1 MAGITRETMLK
12 LSFILPC
19 YNVDRYIADCLN
31 SIYAQDLSEDE
42 YEVICVNDCSADGTR
57 SVISEYAS
65 RHPNL
70 KLIDHS
76 ENLTA
81 GGARNSGINVARGE
95 YIWFVDPDDM
105 IKPGCV
111 DELIER
117 MEKGKLDLLMFNF
130 EDVDENLNP
139 IKEELFLGD
148 SEVMTGQ
155 EYVLS
160 RFKGRFGL
168 LGIVWRCIFR
178 TQFIYENQL
187 AYPLIRKS
195 QDVVFIWKAILKAR
209 RLQSVKSIYY
219 TFRINPHSVT
229 HISRTAV
236 VVFSER
242 VLFGKEIIDIM
253 KDKSYGLCPE
263 LVQELNKSV
272 LWCANTN
279 VGVIARLSKNEWS
292 NYYLQMKRN
301 NSALKLLRPFENWK
315 NRMVLRIGFGEW
327 EWKLRAR
334 WIVSLSKMM
343 K

>member
-1 MAGITRETMLK
+1 MLK
-12 LSFILPC
+12 ISFILPC
-19 YNVDRYIADCLN
+19 YNVERYIADCLN

-42 YEVICVNDCSADGTR
+42 FEVICVNDCSTDGTR
-57 SVISEYAS
+57 EVISTFAARNS
-65 RHPNL
+65 NL
-70 KLIDHS
+70 TLIDHP

-81 GGARNSGINVARGE
+81 GGARNSGIKVARGE

-105 IKPGCV
+105 IKPRCV

-130 EDVDENLNP
+130 EDVDESLNP
-139 IKEELFLGD
+139 IKEELFLDD

-155 EYVLS
+155 EYVVS

-178 TQFIYENQL
+178 TQFIIENQL
-187 AYPLIRKS
+187 SYPMIRKS
-195 QDVVFIWKAILKAR
+195 QDVVFIWKAILKAH
-209 RLQSVKSIYY
+209 RLQSVKNIYY
-219 TFRINPHSVT
+219 TFRVNPHSVT
-229 HISRTAV
+229 HISRNAV

-253 KDKSYGLCPE
+253 KDKSFVLCPE
-263 LVQELNKSV
+263 LVQELNNSV

-279 VGVIARLSKNEWS
+279 VEIVAGLPKNEWS

-301 NSALKLLRPFENWK
+301 GAALKSLRPFENWK
-315 NRMVLRIGFGEW
+315 NRMLLRIGFGEW
-327 EWKLRAR
+327 EWNQRTRL
-334 WIVSLSKMM
+334 VVFLSKRR